1 MATPRA
7 SITPAAE
14 SALWPL
20 VLASLPERGPA
31 YDVGVPSEWIWR
43 LVQRP
48 AESGDWALQRMV
60 DAGLL
65 VRIDG
70 AGGPWWRKVIGAV
83 VPAPVDQFGGL
94 ANGAVLRVIDG
105 SRNVEGQ
112 MPVTTSAGAADAG
125 KLPQLDAAGKLD
137 PSLVDGTFAT
147 DAEVAAAVAA
157 HEAAGDP
164 HPGYATDGDVST
176 VAGNLA
182 SHVAASNPHTGAQ
195 PIDALLTAISALT
208 TAADQLAYF
217 TGVDTVALTTFT
229 AAARTF
235 AAAADAAAQRAALGL
250 TPAGGLEQSGSNVQ
264 IADNGVTNAKLR
276 DSAALS
282 VFGRSA
288 NSTGDPADIAAASDG
303 HVLRRSGTTLGFGT
317 VATAGITANAATNT
331 IIRDSA
337 ALSVIGRSANS
348 TGDPADIAAS
358 VDGQVLRRS
367 GTALGFGTV
376 ATAGITDAAVTDA
389 KLRNSVALSIIGRS
403 ANSTGVPADIATTAD
418 GDVLRRSGTTLGFG
432 TIVPSAIGTV
442 TTARIL
448 GRTTA
453 GTGLAEQLT
462 VGSNLTLGSGEL
474 RFAHWKPQT
483 IMLNPT
489 GSTAAPVTIDVADAA
504 GMVDAFIGSTWA
516 FPCIKLADGSWV
528 FVVL

>member
-20 VLASLPERGPA
+20 VLAALPERGPA

-48 AESGDWALQRMV
+48 SESGDWALQRMV

-70 AGGPWWRKVIGAV
+70 AGGPWWRKVVGAV
-83 VPAPVDQFGGL
+83 LPAPVDQFGGL

-105 SRNVEGQ
+105 SKNVEGQ

-125 KLPQLDAAGKLD
+125 KIPQLDAAGKLD
-137 PSLVDGTFAT
+137 PSLVAGTFAT

-157 HEAAGDP
+157 HEAAFDP

-176 VAGNLA
+176 VAGILG

-208 TAADQLAYF
+208 TAADRLAYF

-235 AAAADAAAQRAALGL
+235 AAAVDAAAQRTAMGLGTAATQNVGLGPLGTSITTDRLIGRDTAGTGAAKQL
-250 TPAGGLEQSGSNVQ
+250 TVTGGVEFSGSGGIRRSALTGDVTASAGSNATT
-264 IADNGVTNAKLR
+264 IAANAVSNTKLR

-282 VFGRSA
+282 
-288 NSTGDPADIAAASDG
+288 
-303 HVLRRSGTTLGFGT
+303 L
-317 VATAGITANAATNT
+317 
-331 IIRDSA
+331 
-337 ALSVIGRSANS
+337 IGRSANS
-348 TGDPADIAAS
+348 VGDPGDIVGAANGVCRVSAD
-358 VDGQVLRRS
+358 
-367 GTALGFGTV
+367 
-376 ATAGITDAAVTDA
+376 
-389 KLRNSVALSIIGRS
+389 
-403 ANSTGVPADIATTAD
+403 
-418 GDVLRRSGTTLGFG
+418 GTTLGFG
-432 TIVPSAIGTV
+432 TIVPSAIGDV
-442 TTARIL
+442 VTARL
-448 GRTTA
+448 PGRTTA
-453 GTGLAEQLT
+453 GTGAAEQIT
-462 VGSNLTLGSGEL
+462 VGSHLNLAAGNLKL
-474 RFAHWKPQT
+474 ADWKPQT
-483 IMLNPT
+483 IMLNAT
-489 GSTAAPVTIDVADAA
+489 GATASPATIDVADAA
-504 GMVDAFIGSTWA
+504 GMVDAVIGSTWA
-516 FPCIKLADGSWV
+516 IPCIKLADGTWV
-528 FVVL
+528 FVIL

>member
-20 VLASLPERGPA
+20 VLAALPERGPA
-31 YDVGVPSEWIWR
+31 YDVGVPSEWVWR

-105 SRNVEGQ
+105 SKNVEGQ
-112 MPVTTSAGAADAG
+112 MPVVASAGVADAG

-137 PSLVDGTFAT
+137 AT
-147 DAEVAAAVAA
+147 MIPA
-157 HEAAGDP
+157 P
-164 HPGYATDGDVST
+164 ATI
-176 VAGNLA
+176 
-182 SHVAASNPHTGAQ
+182 GAQ

-217 TGVDTVALTTFT
+217 TGVDTVALATFT

-250 TPAGGLEQSGSNVQ
+250 TPAGGLEQTGSNVQ

-303 HVLRRSGTTLGFGT
+303 HALRRSGTTLGFGT
-317 VATAGITANAATNT
+317 IATAGIAANAATNT
-331 IIRDSA
+331 IIRDSV

-403 ANSTGVPADIATTAD
+403 ANSTGVPADIATAAD

-432 TIVPSAIGTV
+432 SIFSSAIGDV
-442 TTARIL
+442 VTARLL

-453 GTGLAEQLT
+453 GTGVAEQLT